1 MNLNYSSEVCAD
13 RSGYFNI
20 DYNGTLLAKGI
31 KMNMTEEELVVVL
44 EDANIVEEELTTVQ
58 EEVQELVS
66 GIQVTSSCPPPSSGV

>member
-66 GIQVTSSCPPPSSGV
+66 GIQVTSSCPPPSAGV

>member
-20 DYNGTLLAKGI
+20 KYNGTFLSKGI
-31 KMNMTEEELVVVL
+31 KANMSEEELGKVL
-44 EDANIVEEELTTVQ
+44 KDANIVEEELTTVQ

-66 GIQVTSSCPPPSSGV
+66 GIQVTSQHLPSAGV